1 MNNTSGFYKN
11 DEGFVLH
18 GHDIVYNSSYI
29 LNRDLK
35 DNYNYPID
43 GWYWFDTIEDAYS
56 FFNIPLQD
64 STSTTIEEGS

>member
-1 MNNTSGFYKN
+1 MNDTSGFYKN

-18 GHDIVYNSSYI
+18 GHDIVCNSNYI

-35 DNYNYPID
+35 DDYNYPID

-64 STSTTIEEGS
+64 STSIIQKGS